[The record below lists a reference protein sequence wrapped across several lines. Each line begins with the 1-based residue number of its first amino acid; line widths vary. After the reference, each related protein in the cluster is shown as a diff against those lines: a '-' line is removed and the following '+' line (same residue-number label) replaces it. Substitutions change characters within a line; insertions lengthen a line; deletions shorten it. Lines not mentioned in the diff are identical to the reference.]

1 MENDLFSPV
10 IIQKEEVDKL
20 YFPTNDVLDDS
31 AKRMMRKVDIIQAMR
46 LGNIERYKIKI
57 IFEDTKSIKMVHTT
71 IWAVT
76 EKKIV
81 LKRGVVIPVHRIH
94 AIEFF

>member
-1 MENDLFSPV
+1 MENDLSSPV
-10 IIQKEEVDKL
+10 IIQKEEVGKL

-31 AKRMMRKVDIIQAMR
+31 AERMMRKVDIIQAMR
-46 LGNIERYKIKI
+46 LGNIERYKVKI
-57 IFEDTKSIKMVHTT
+57 IFEDTESTKMVNTT
-71 IWAVT
+71 IWGLT

-81 LKRGVVIPVHRIH
+81 LKRGVIIPVHRIH

>member
-1 MENDLFSPV
+1 METLTTTPTL
-10 IIQKEEVDKL
+10 IEKEKVSKL
-20 YFPTNDVLDDS
+20 YFPKNDVLDDP
-31 AKRMMRKVDIIQAMR
+31 AERMMRKVDVIQAMR
-46 LGNIERYKIKI
+46 LGNIERYKVKI
-57 IFEDTKSIKMVHTT
+57 IFEDTESIKMVDTT

-94 AIEFF
+94 EIKFF